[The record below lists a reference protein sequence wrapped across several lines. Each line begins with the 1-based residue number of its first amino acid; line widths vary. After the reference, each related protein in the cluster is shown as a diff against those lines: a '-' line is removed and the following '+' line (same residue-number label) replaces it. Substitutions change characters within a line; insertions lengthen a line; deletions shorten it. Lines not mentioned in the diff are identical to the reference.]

1 MMSAMV
7 ARSPIVLF
15 QRIPEG
21 WIKTEQASRRL
32 QQIEIKNFGR
42 NRKSVVVNLP
52 AIFLDRALLLL
63 TVEALAHR

>member
-1 MMSAMV
+1 MMSALV

-21 WIKTEQASRRL
+21 WIKTAQASRRL
-32 QQIEIKNFGR
+32 PQIEIKNFGR

-52 AIFLDRALLLL
+52 AIFLDRALLLF